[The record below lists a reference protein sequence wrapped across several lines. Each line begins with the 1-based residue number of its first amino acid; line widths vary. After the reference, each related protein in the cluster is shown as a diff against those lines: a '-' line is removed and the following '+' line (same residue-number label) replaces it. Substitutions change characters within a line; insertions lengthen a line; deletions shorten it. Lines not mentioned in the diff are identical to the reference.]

1 MMESLESRGKNLLSD
16 HLLTQEPPF
25 TTTYVTHPLFL
36 HFPCSAC
43 FKVAEYSYNSWL
55 LLFLYASY
63 TESIY
68 PVATQPALII
78 ILMVIGCFVVKV
90 P

>member
-25 TTTYVTHPLFL
+25 ITMYVTHPLFL
-36 HFPCSAC
+36 HFPCRAC
-43 FKVAEYSYNSWL
+43 FKGAEYSCNSWL
-55 LLFLYASY
+55 FLFSYASH

-68 PVATQPALII
+68 PVAAQPAVII
-78 ILMVIGCFVVKV
+78 I
-90 P
+90 